1 MGKLLILTALL
12 MTEPSFTEFTPPE
25 KIEMKRKR
33 GKQNNRKMKQWR
45 KQQSKKSKQGEE

>member
-33 GKQNNRKMKQWR
+33 GKQNKGRKR
-45 KQQSKKSKQGEE
+45 GGRGLR